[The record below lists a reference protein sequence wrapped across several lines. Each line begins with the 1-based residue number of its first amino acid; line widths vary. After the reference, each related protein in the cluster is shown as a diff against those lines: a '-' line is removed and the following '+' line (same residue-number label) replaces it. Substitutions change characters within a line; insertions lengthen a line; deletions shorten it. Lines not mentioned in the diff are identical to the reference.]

1 MSSSLSCVLSF
12 TISLTLFAGMQMF
25 KQQLAS
31 TEYMTIVGGLI
42 GSLVFLFVLTV
53 SFFTHLS
60 KMSKVFIT
68 PETEMQFL
76 PILGL
81 GVNIKFLS

>member
-1 MSSSLSCVLSF
+1 MSF

-42 GSLVFLFVLTV
+42 GSLVFFLIFSLVALYYVNKIAQTKYAPVVV
-53 SFFTHLS
+53 SA
-60 KMSKVFIT
+60 T
-68 PETEMQFL
+68 PA
-76 PILGL
+76 
-81 GVNIKFLS
+81 KKKR